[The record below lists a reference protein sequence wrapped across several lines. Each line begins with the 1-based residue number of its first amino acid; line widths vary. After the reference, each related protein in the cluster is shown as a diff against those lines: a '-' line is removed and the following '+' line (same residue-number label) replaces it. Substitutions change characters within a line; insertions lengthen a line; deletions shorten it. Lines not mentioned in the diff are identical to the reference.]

1 MEADLPPASLNYADI
16 KPATRIDLAAMVAQL
31 AARDDLHPAL
41 VDRFVKAAR
50 VIHAE
55 RDLLTGEGQFPST
68 EAATLPLNKQARTIL
83 STAPSR
89 LDRYIPWWMAAQ
101 VTKMALLL
109 VPLVLVTLPLLRLL
123 PGIYG
128 WTMRSRV
135 YKHYSDLIEI
145 EKQAMVA
152 SDAVAIRDLDARLDD
167 VQESLTHM
175 RLPEAF
181 RDRAYTMQMHIDL
194 IRARIQ
200 ARRDNQDRKDT
211 A

>member
-1 MEADLPPASLNYADI
+1 
-16 KPATRIDLAAMVAQL
+16 
-31 AARDDLHPAL
+31 
-41 VDRFVKAAR
+41 
-50 VIHAE
+50 
-55 RDLLTGEGQFPST
+55 
-68 EAATLPLNKQARTIL
+68 
-83 STAPSR
+83 
-89 LDRYIPWWMAAQ
+89 